1 MDAHDLRHVVSDAPR
16 LLVVDGSKLV
26 RKLIGDVLRRELP
39 NADVIACDGLASA
52 RAVLEAAPVD
62 LVTTA
67 LLLPD
72 GDGLALARVVRE
84 AGGQSYVPVIVVSGD
99 VQARLESRNLGDDVT
114 DYFDKSLGHS
124 ALAAFI
130 RGYVQPQPV
139 PGARVLYVEDS
150 RVVAAENKRMPARH
164 EIEVTNAI
172 HIEDAQLREEAEDPD
187 VRAMVKRNNFRS
199 ALIVPMLRDDRAIGT
214 LSLFRY
220 VLRPFSATEIDLVKT
235 FADQAVI
242 AIENV
247 RLFNE
252 TKEALERQTA
262 TAEILRV
269 ISSSPNDVQPVFDAI
284 AKRARLLCAADSSA
298 VRLPDGDVL
307 RVRARDL
314 SEKALAKC
322 GSMGWRRRSRSRW
335 RAART
340 AAARSPTTMLRGA
353 GRSWVTGTAGQR
365 IGMCP

>member
-39 NADVIACDGLASA
+39 NAEVIACDGLASA
-52 RAVLEAAPVD
+52 RAVLETAPVD

-114 DYFDKSLGHS
+114 DYFDKALGHS

-150 RVVAAENKRMPARH
+150 RVVAAATKRMLERH
-164 EIEVTNAI
+164 GMEVLHFIEVEGALEHLHKHHGREDGDLGADLVLTDVYLKGALSGRDLLSQIRGAFGYGKRALPVLVMTGDANRDNQSQLLREGANDLVLKP
-172 HIEDAQLREEAEDPD
+172 IEERLLVTKTLFQLRVSRMPEQ
-187 VRAMVKRNNFRS
+187 RS
-199 ALIVPMLRDDRAIGT
+199 
-214 LSLFRY
+214 
-220 VLRPFSATEIDLVKT
+220 
-235 FADQAVI
+235 
-242 AIENV
+242 
-247 RLFNE
+247 
-252 TKEALERQTA
+252 
-262 TAEILRV
+262 
-269 ISSSPNDVQPVFDAI
+269 FDA
-284 AKRARLLCAADSSA
+284 
-298 VRLPDGDVL
+298 
-307 RVRARDL
+307 
-314 SEKALAKC
+314 
-322 GSMGWRRRSRSRW
+322 
-335 RAART
+335 
-340 AAARSPTTMLRGA
+340 
-353 GRSWVTGTAGQR
+353 
-365 IGMCP
+365 